1 MIAKTKLG
9 LGWTRAVSKNAFN
22 YDNSAIILVKIIWQ
36 APSCSHA
43 HTDTNT
49 SRRGVWVCVCACA
62 WLSYFWPV
70 SAALLCCVFVC
81 QFAYYHRHGCF
92 SSSWSISHTR
102 IEHTHN
108 DRATRTQSHPH
119 WHTLIEYVWSWCRRR
134 CCVVLAQNLI
144 YTHPK
149 VMQSFGM
156 SIRRRPPSTALP
168 PLPLMPLLCLHSFIS
183 LSICTRHQGALPPT
197 QPLTLS
203 VSLCYSISGL
213 VPAQMTHI

>member
-36 APSCSHA
+36 ALSCSHA
-43 HTDTNT
+43 HTDTAT
-49 SRRGVWVCVCACA
+49 SRRGVWVCVRVRVRGCHIFGQCPLPCCA
-62 WLSYFWPV
+62 
-70 SAALLCCVFVC
+70 VFLFVNLHTIIVMVV
-81 QFAYYHRHGCF
+81 FHLRRVA
-92 SSSWSISHTR
+92 SHTQM
-102 IEHTHN
+102 IH
-108 DRATRTQSHPH
+108 TRTQSHPH

-134 CCVVLAQNLI
+134 SCVVLAQNLI

-156 SIRRRPPSTALP
+156 SIRRRPPSAAPP
-168 PLPLMPLLCLHSFIS
+168 PLPLLPLLCLHSFIS

-197 QPLTLS
+197 QQLTLS
-203 VSLCYSISGL
+203 VSLSAALSL
-213 VPAQMTHI
+213 V

>member
-43 HTDTNT
+43 HTDTDTAT
-49 SRRGVWVCVCACA
+49 SKRGVWLCVCVRVRGCHIFGQCPLPCCA
-62 WLSYFWPV
+62 
-70 SAALLCCVFVC
+70 VFLFVNLHTIIVMVV
-81 QFAYYHRHGCF
+81 FHLRRA
-92 SSSWSISHTR
+92 SSHTR
-102 IEHTHN
+102 TDDTHTHTG
-108 DRATRTQSHPH
+108 RCTRTQSHPH

-156 SIRRRPPSTALP
+156 SIRRMPPSTALP

-197 QPLTLS
+197 QTLTLS
-203 VSLCYSISGL
+203 VSLSATLSL
-213 VPAQMTHI
+213 V